1 MKFDD
6 TLRRAMNGEI
16 EAMQEVAYAYLTG
29 QDIEQNIVE
38 SERWYEKLVALED
51 DVAAM
56 EYAEFL
62 YNGDGFEKNPSKA
75 IEIIESIAT
84 KGVPMAQERLAQIY
98 CSSERCDFKR
108 AVQWRKLAVNQGY
121 PDAILNMA
129 IMYRLG
135 DGVEKNYEKSM
146 ELLKSIANFF
156 PRAYY
161 EMAQIYIEKECYE
174 IAVDYLQKDSDEACS
189 QYQLGRVVMGDHGI
203 ERDMDKAV
211 YWLER
216 ATKQNAVRPMA
227 MLGCCYQD
235 NTYGIANGE
244 RALYWFNRAIEAGDY
259 SCYSNIGN
267 MYASGL
273 VLGKDI
279 DKAVSYWTK
288 AAECGCVDAQEYLSS
303 IYRKADIVPE
313 NPQLAFYW
321 ANIAADNGS
330 VQAQIDVAYDYFEG
344 YGTAKDIYA
353 GIEKMSTYANGGNT
367 TAMVKLGCLYRDG
380 RYVEQDIDSAI
391 YWYKLAETQGDVEAI
406 NCLGQIYCKYLMKPE
421 QGFEYYLKAARMGLS
436 LAQINVAMCY
446 KNGQGVKTDI
456 KEQEKWLLKAAE
468 NDDDSA
474 YVYLGI
480 MYDEIEDYDGAQY
493 WYMRAVKKCNTYAMC
508 RLALLYKKGR
518 TRNITEDNARNW
530 LLKAETMGEPLA
542 TKILEKLFNN
552 ID

>member
-1 MKFDD
+1 
-6 TLRRAMNGEI
+6 
-16 EAMQEVAYAYLTG
+16 
-29 QDIEQNIVE
+29 
-38 SERWYEKLVALED
+38 
-51 DVAAM
+51 
-56 EYAEFL
+56 
-62 YNGDGFEKNPSKA
+62 
-75 IEIIESIAT
+75 
-84 KGVPMAQERLAQIY
+84 
-98 CSSERCDFKR
+98 
-108 AVQWRKLAVNQGY
+108 
-121 PDAILNMA
+121 
-129 IMYRLG
+129 
-135 DGVEKNYEKSM
+135 
-146 ELLKSIANFF
+146 
-156 PRAYY
+156 
-161 EMAQIYIEKECYE
+161 
-174 IAVDYLQKDSDEACS
+174 
-189 QYQLGRVVMGDHGI
+189 MGDHGI

-216 ATKQNAVRPMA
+216 ATKQNAVRPMV

-288 AAECGCVDAQEYLSS
+288 AAECGCVDAQEYLSF
-303 IYRKADIVPE
+303 IYRKAEIVPE

-344 YGTAKDIYA
+344 YGTSKDIYA

-367 TAMVKLGCLYRDG
+367 TAMLKLGCLYRDG

-391 YWYKLAETQGDVEAI
+391 YWYKLAETQGDAEAI
-406 NCLGQIYCKYLMKPE
+406 NCLGQIYCEYLMKPKR
-421 QGFEYYLKAARMGLS
+421 GFEYYLKAARMGLS

-456 KEQEKWLLKAAE
+456 KKQEKWLLKAAE

-480 MYDEIEDYDGAQY
+480 MCNDIEDYDGAQY
-493 WYMRAVKKCNTYAMC
+493 WYMRAVEKCNTYAMC
-508 RLALLYKKGR
+508 RLALLYKKGG
-518 TRNITEDNARNW
+518 TRNITEENARN
-530 LLKAETMGEPLA
+530 LLLRAESMGEPLA
-542 TKILEKLFNN
+542 IEILEKLFNN
-552 ID
+552 

>member
-1 MKFDD
+1 
-6 TLRRAMNGEI
+6 
-16 EAMQEVAYAYLTG
+16 
-29 QDIEQNIVE
+29 
-38 SERWYEKLVALED
+38 
-51 DVAAM
+51 
-56 EYAEFL
+56 
-62 YNGDGFEKNPSKA
+62 
-75 IEIIESIAT
+75 
-84 KGVPMAQERLAQIY
+84 
-98 CSSERCDFKR
+98 
-108 AVQWRKLAVNQGY
+108 
-121 PDAILNMA
+121 
-129 IMYRLG
+129 
-135 DGVEKNYEKSM
+135 
-146 ELLKSIANFF
+146 
-156 PRAYY
+156 
-161 EMAQIYIEKECYE
+161 
-174 IAVDYLQKDSDEACS
+174 
-189 QYQLGRVVMGDHGI
+189 
-203 ERDMDKAV
+203 MDKAV

-216 ATKQNAVRPMA
+216 ATKQNAVRSMA

-380 RYVEQDIDSAI
+380 HFVEQDIDSAI
-391 YWYKLAETQGDVEAI
+391 YWYKLAETQGDAEAI

-480 MYDEIEDYDGAQY
+480 MYNEIEDYDGAQY

-508 RLALLYKKGR
+508 RLALLYKEGR
-518 TRNITEDNARNW
+518 TRNITEDNARN
-530 LLKAETMGEPLA
+530 LLLRAETMGESLA

>member
-38 SERWYEKLVALED
+38 SERWYEKLVALGD

-108 AVQWRKLAVNQGY
+108 AIQWRKLAVNQGY

-189 QYQLGRVVMGDHGI
+189 QYQLGRVFMGDHGI
-203 ERDMDKAV
+203 ERDMDKA
-211 YWLER
+211 
-216 ATKQNAVRPMA
+216 
-227 MLGCCYQD
+227 G
-235 NTYGIANGE
+235 
-244 RALYWFNRAIEAGDY
+244 
-259 SCYSNIGN
+259 
-267 MYASGL
+267 
-273 VLGKDI
+273 
-279 DKAVSYWTK
+279 
-288 AAECGCVDAQEYLSS
+288 
-303 IYRKADIVPE
+303 
-313 NPQLAFYW
+313 
-321 ANIAADNGS
+321 
-330 VQAQIDVAYDYFEG
+330 
-344 YGTAKDIYA
+344 
-353 GIEKMSTYANGGNT
+353 
-367 TAMVKLGCLYRDG
+367 
-380 RYVEQDIDSAI
+380 
-391 YWYKLAETQGDVEAI
+391 
-406 NCLGQIYCKYLMKPE
+406 
-421 QGFEYYLKAARMGLS
+421 
-436 LAQINVAMCY
+436 
-446 KNGQGVKTDI
+446 
-456 KEQEKWLLKAAE
+456 
-468 NDDDSA
+468 
-474 YVYLGI
+474 
-480 MYDEIEDYDGAQY
+480 
-493 WYMRAVKKCNTYAMC
+493 
-508 RLALLYKKGR
+508 
-518 TRNITEDNARNW
+518 
-530 LLKAETMGEPLA
+530 
-542 TKILEKLFNN
+542 
-552 ID
+552 

>member
-16 EAMQEVAYAYLTG
+16 EAMQEVAYAYLIG

-38 SERWYEKLVALED
+38 SERWYEKLVAQEND
-51 DVAAM
+51 AAAL

-62 YNGDGFEKNPSKA
+62 YKGYGFEKNLSKA
-75 IEIIESIAT
+75 IEIIESIAA

-98 CSSERCDFKR
+98 CSSEGGGDFKR
-108 AVQWRKLAVNQGY
+108 GLQWRKLAVNQGF

-135 DGVEKNYEKSM
+135 HGVEKNYEKSM
-146 ELLKSIANFF
+146 KLLKSIANFF

-189 QYQLGRVVMGDHGI
+189 QYQLGRAFMGDHGI

-216 ATKQNAVRPMA
+216 ATKQNAVRPMV

-244 RALYWFNRAIEAGDY
+244 RALYWFNRAIETGDY

-288 AAECGCVDAQEYLSS
+288 AAECGCVDAQEYLSF
-303 IYRKADIVPE
+303 IYRKAEIVPE

-344 YGTAKDIYA
+344 YGTSKDIYA

-367 TAMVKLGCLYRDG
+367 TAMLKLGCLYRDG

-391 YWYKLAETQGDVEAI
+391 YWYKLAETQGDAEAI
-406 NCLGQIYCKYLMKPE
+406 NCLGQIYCEYLMKPKR
-421 QGFEYYLKAARMGLS
+421 GFEYYLKAARMGLS

-456 KEQEKWLLKAAE
+456 KKQEKWLLKAAE

-480 MYDEIEDYDGAQY
+480 MCNDIEDYDGAQY
-493 WYMRAVKKCNTYAMC
+493 WYMRAVEKCNTYAMC
-508 RLALLYKKGR
+508 RLALLYKKGG
-518 TRNITEDNARNW
+518 TRNITEENARN
-530 LLKAETMGEPLA
+530 LLLRAESMGEPLA
-542 TKILEKLFNN
+542 IEILEKLFNN
-552 ID
+552 